1 MKFNLKNLGLF
12 SVTCS
17 LLLTACKHGA
27 SGDFETDK
35 ASGIEYRFINHNE
48 SGTKPAAGDYA
59 TVQMLFKND
68 KDSVCFTTIGM
79 RKRPG
84 DTAKGLTI
92 PLKFNFSGCLEQAIT
107 LMAVGDSAQFKIKA
121 DSLYL
126 KQFRYPKLPP
136 FIRAGSFVTFNVKL
150 ISFQNQQQVQQLQQ
164 QQMMKMQAE
173 MAKRKDQ
180 EAADITKYLADNKY
194 TSVKPTKDS
203 LFFLKRTAG
212 KGKAIKEGDSVE
224 VEYTGMTLDG
234 KVFDGSKDHG
244 HGPFKIAWSPSSQG
258 AIKGWILALGEMHQG
273 DKATILLPSAIAYGP
288 RGAGGVIP
296 PYAPLVFE
304 MEVTKVWK

>member
-1 MKFNLKNLGLF
+1 MKFNLTNLGLL
-12 SVTCS
+12 SITCS
-17 LLLTACKHGA
+17 LLFGACKNSA

-35 ASGIEYRFINHNE
+35 ATGVQYRFIKHNE
-48 SGTKPAAGDYA
+48 SGAKPAAGDYA
-59 TVQMLFKND
+59 TVEMLFKND
-68 KDSVCFTTIGM
+68 KDSICFTTAGM

-84 DTAKGLTI
+84 DTTKGLTI
-92 PLKFNFSGCLEQAIT
+92 PLKSIFGGSLEQAIT
-107 LMAVGDSAQFKIKA
+107 LMAAGDSAQFKVKA

-126 KQFRYPKLPP
+126 KQFHYKQLPP
-136 FIRAGSFVTFNVKL
+136 FIHPGSYVTFNVKL
-150 ISFQNQQQVQQLQQ
+150 ISFQSQQQVQQQQQ

-180 EAADITKYLADNKY
+180 ETADIAKYLADNKY

-212 KGKAIKEGDSVE
+212 KGKAIKEGDSVQ

-244 HGPFKIAWSPSSQG
+244 HGPFKILWTPTSTA
-258 AIKGWILALGEMHQG
+258 AIKGWVLALGDMHLG
-273 DKATILLPSAIAYGP
+273 DKATILLPSALGYGP

>member
-1 MKFNLKNLGLF
+1 MKFNLTNLGLL
-12 SVTCS
+12 SVACS
-17 LLLTACKHGA
+17 LMLTACKHGA
-27 SGDFETDK
+27 SGDFEVDK
-35 ASGIEYRFINHNE
+35 ATGVQYRFISHNE
-48 SGTKPAAGDYA
+48 SGAKPASGDYA

-68 KDSVCFTTIGM
+68 KDSIMFTTVGM

-84 DTAKGLTI
+84 DTTKGLTI
-92 PLKFNFSGCLEQAIT
+92 PLKFNFGGCLEQGIT
-107 LMAVGDSAQFKIKA
+107 LMAAGDSAQFKVNA

-126 KQFRYPKLPP
+126 KQFRMKQLPP
-136 FIRAGSFVTFNVKL
+136 TVKPGSYVTFNVKL
-150 ISFQNQQQVQQLQQ
+150 LSFQNQQQVQQLQQ

-173 MAKRKDQ
+173 NAKLKDQ
-180 EAADITKYLADNKY
+180 EAPNIAKYLADNHY
-194 TSVKPTKDS
+194 TVTPTKDS
-203 LFFLKRTAG
+203 LFFLKRTTG

-224 VEYTGMTLDG
+224 VEYSGMTLDG
-234 KVFDGSKDHG
+234 KIFDASKGHG
-244 HGPFKIAWSPSSQG
+244 HGPFKIAWSATSQS

-273 DKATILLPSAIAYGP
+273 DKVTILLPSAIAYGP